1 MFLILNVHLLLLL
14 LLGKRPFPFGN
25 QKDTCLVTH
34 SKSMGLSTSH
44 GALQWPG
51 HPSWGNTCIRTL
63 SGDGRLSQHP
73 SPWLPGRRSTGC
85 SSSLLPGCQAAFHS
99 MTESVPPRLSLHK
112 QMEDSELAAFGG
124 TQLAYF
130 YEEK

>member
-1 MFLILNVHLLLLL
+1 
-14 LLGKRPFPFGN
+14 
-25 QKDTCLVTH
+25 
-34 SKSMGLSTSH
+34 MGGCPSVP
-44 GALQWPG
+44 APG
-51 HPSWGNTCIRTL
+51 SREGDAQGVVLPS
-63 SGDGRLSQHP
+63 
-73 SPWLPGRRSTGC
+73 
-85 SSSLLPGCQAAFHS
+85 CQAAFHS